1 MKIDW
6 KKILPYV
13 VGVVVFI
20 AVAMVYCAPAL
31 QGKVLVQGDVNNW
44 KGAAQE
50 ARTFYQEEGYSPWWT
65 NSMFSGMPTYQIT
78 GSLHTGEL
86 RTNLENIAHAGFKG
100 DWQVIGI
107 IFAYFF
113 GFFIMLRCFKVNP
126 WLSIIG
132 GLAIG
137 FSTYFFLIIP
147 AGHVTKAVA
156 LGFLAPVIGG
166 FYAIFRKQ
174 YWLGAPLV
182 VIYGILSLNLHPQM
196 TYYIFMLIGVLACA
210 ELYIHIKDKAW
221 KDLGISLGVLALSLL
236 LVVGT
241 KVSWLE
247 MNQSYL
253 KETMRGGHSELTSNS
268 DSGPTSNSNSGLS
281 LDYATAWSYGVD
293 ETMTF
298 LIPNWE
304 GGASGYNV
312 GEKSQ
317 LCETMRKNGI
327 PKRSAEQFCQQV
339 PTYRG
344 EKAFTSGPVYMGAI
358 ICFLFVLGLLIVP
371 GPYKWA
377 LLVATLFSVALAWGR
392 NMMWLTEL
400 FFNYF
405 PMYNKFRAVE
415 SILVVAEI
423 TMPLLG
429 ILALQQIVDKKIA
442 WEKLRTNMFI
452 AGGITAGLCL
462 IFALFTGI
470 VNVTSSYDAQWTAQ
484 VPAWLR
490 DAIYDERVAMIK
502 ADAWRSF
509 IFISLGFA
517 VIYWYAWKS
526 ESQSLASSPYRLIT
540 FCAALAAL
548 VLADMI
554 PVNKR
559 FFGNDNFVKAKDADA
574 YFAMQPY
581 EQQILQDED
590 PNFRVLNLASNTFND
605 ARTSYRLKSIGGYSA
620 AKLRRYQDLI
630 DEHIS
635 QEMNPLMQTVMRT
648 QGFIL
653 PDANEGQDFPVLNM
667 LNMKYAIVPLQGGKQ
682 APVQNPYAM
691 GNCWFVD
698 EVIMVDTPDE
708 ECAALSTLDLHKQA
722 VADKKFAEALDI
734 TKPEV
739 TLLMA
744 FDTTLIQ
751 LTSYAPNC
759 LKYEAMTERNKVAV
773 FSEIYYPYD
782 WHLYIV
788 NNNGEKVELPIAR
801 VNYTLRAAVIPAGHH
816 QLVMEFIPHAV
827 KTDRW
832 CMALMVL
839 VLLLSMGGLTYPLW
853 KNKLC
858 FIRKR

>member
-1 MKIDW
+1 MKNFDW
-6 KKILPYV
+6 KKILPYAV
-13 VGVVVFI
+13 AIVAFV
-20 AVAMVYCAPAL
+20 AVAMIYCAPVL
-31 QGKVLVQGDVNNW
+31 EGKVLVQGDINNW

-50 ARTFYQEEGYSPWWT
+50 ARTFYEENGTRTWWT

-78 GSLHTGEL
+78 GKLRSGEL
-86 RTNLENIAHAGFKG
+86 RGTMET
-100 DWQVIGI
+100 IGHLGMI
-107 IFAYFF
+107 GNWEIIGVIFAYFF
-113 GFFIMLRCFKVNP
+113 GFFLMLRCFKVNP

-147 AGHVTKAVA
+147 AGHMSKAIA
-156 LGFLAPVIGG
+156 LGYLAPVIGG

-182 VIYGILSLNLHPQM
+182 TLYGIISLNLHPQM
-196 TYYIFMLIGVLACA
+196 TYYIFMLIGVMACT
-210 ELYIHIKDKAW
+210 ELYIHIKEKAW
-221 KDLGISLGVLALSLL
+221 KELGISVGVVLLSLL
-236 LVVGT
+236 LVFGT
-241 KVSWLE
+241 KISWFE

-253 KETMRGGHSELTSNS
+253 KETMRGGHSELRG
-268 DSGPTSNSNSGLS
+268 DEAMRREGDKAKGEKAGLD

-317 LCETMRKNGI
+317 LCETMKDNGV

-358 ICFLFVLGLLIVP
+358 ICFLFVLGLLIVS

-442 WEKLRTNMFI
+442 WEKLRMNMFI
-452 AGGITAGLCL
+452 AGGVTAGLCL
-462 IFALFTGI
+462 FFALFAS
-470 VNVTSSYDAQWTAQ
+470 VVDVTSSYDAQWVNQ

-490 DAIYDERVAMIK
+490 DAIFDERTAMIK

-509 IFISLGFA
+509 IFIALGFA
-517 VIYWYAWKS
+517 VIFWYAWQ
-526 ESQSLASSPYRLIT
+526 SQKEEQKKHSYILYGVLAV
-540 FCAALAAL
+540 L

-559 FFGNDNFVKAKDADA
+559 FFGNDHFVKAKDAER
-574 YFAMQPY
+574 YFAIQPY
-581 EQQILQDED
+581 EEQILEDESYY
-590 PNFRVLNLASNTFND
+590 RVLNLATNTFND

-648 QGFIL
+648 QGFML
-653 PDANEGQDFPVLNM
+653 PDENAGKDFPVLNM
-667 LNMKYAIVPLQGGKQ
+667 LNMKYAVVPLQGGKN

-698 EVIMVDTPDE
+698 DVVLVDTPDE
-708 ECAALSTLDLHKQA
+708 ECAALRTLDLHKQA

-739 TLLMA
+739 APLMA
-744 FDTTLIQ
+744 FDENVIE

-759 LKYEAMTERNKVAV
+759 LEYVAMTEQNKVAV

-782 WHLYIV
+782 WHLYMV
-788 NNNGEKVELPIAR
+788 DRDGNNSVEIPLAR
-801 VNYTLRAAVIPAGHH
+801 VNYTLRAAVIPAGAH
-816 QLVMEFIPHAV
+816 QLRMVFEPHAIQ
-827 KTDRW
+827 TDRW
-832 CMALMVL
+832 CVAILIL
-839 VLLLSMGGLTYPLW
+839 ALLLSAGGVTYPLW
-853 KNKLC
+853 
-858 FIRKR
+858 RKKPKK